1 MGKTSEI
8 EPPMPVGNLHRE
20 RERAASRI
28 RASAR
33 QYVAALLAADSSGQ
47 EKGSKALEEAGR
59 SLGEIDQAI
68 ELSDL
73 AGGSSSF
80 ACPVPH
86 VAPHVARLAIIT
98 DPKNSDPRCNVPV
111 SDLVASALSLLL
123 DETHMDPFDV
133 AIRSGIPE
141 ATIRS
146 ILDGDQPATLTTVA
160 SIGRA
165 ARGQLIFGFVPRQPA
180 QDGDSSTEIEAAA
193 ISFAAD
199 PERSNRLL
207 IRAALRLAA
216 HAGVPG
222 AAARAELESLRSLRD
237 LVLAI
242 RDDLAHGEI
251 PHEIKCV
258 ESLNAALAR
267 RSILFHGEHTAS
279 RAERTLASRS
289 MAGPEA
295 MPCWIAQRSLLL
307 RAIFAVREIDPKGA
321 DDGNLE
327 LEVSVSDREI
337 ARGSIADVERTLRA
351 SDIEVKRGERIVVRA
366 HDTTASWVTIVP
378 IVVWA

>member
-8 EPPMPVGNLHRE
+8 EHPMPVGNLHRE

-33 QYVAALLAADSSGQ
+33 QYVAALLAADSQGQ
-47 EKGSKALEEAGR
+47 ENGSKALEESGR

-80 ACPVPH
+80 AHPVPH
-86 VAPHVARLAIIT
+86 AARLAIVT
-98 DPKNSDPRCNVPV
+98 DPKNADPRCNVPV

-165 ARGQLIFGFVPRQPA
+165 AGGQLIFGFVPRQPS
-180 QDGDSSTEIEAAA
+180 QDEDPPAEIEAAA

-199 PERSNRLL
+199 PERGNRLL

-267 RSILFHGEHTAS
+267 RSVLFHVEHVAHHAS

-307 RAIFAVREIDPKGA
+307 RAIFVVREIDPKGA

-327 LEVSVSDREI
+327 IEVSVSDREI